1 MPDGSLPEHQDLA
14 TAVSEI
20 DAIVCEISIAAHPE
34 TVFAYF
40 TQSDL
45 YARWMGV
52 SAQLDARPGGTY
64 AIDINDTAQARGTFL
79 EVVPHSRIVFSF
91 GWEGEMHPVPPGSST
106 VEVTLTRTADGTHV
120 RLVHRG
126 LRQLE
131 ARDQHREGWELYLDR
146 LSKVAAGVEVGPD
159 PNANPPRAG

>member
-45 YARWMGV
+45 Y
-52 SAQLDARPGGTY
+52 
-64 AIDINDTAQARGTFL
+64 
-79 EVVPHSRIVFSF
+79 
-91 GWEGEMHPVPPGSST
+91 
-106 VEVTLTRTADGTHV
+106 
-120 RLVHRG
+120 
-126 LRQLE
+126 
-131 ARDQHREGWELYLDR
+131 REGWELYLNR
-146 LSKVAAGVEVGPD
+146 LSKVAAGVQVGPD